1 MAYVVSIL
9 PRAERDLE
17 SIFLY
22 IQADSS
28 RAAHEWFEGLI
39 DATQTLSQ
47 HPQRNPAISENP
59 TDSLFLLTLN
69 MQAPKASDSPQHTKR
84 GTAADL
90 RSRLRQG
97 WPRVGTENIFTPLN
111 ATYKGGTYTPSTPA
125 HLPPPTLSYRTG

>member
-59 TDSLFLLTLN
+59 N
-69 MQAPKASDSPQHTKR
+69 
-84 GTAADL
+84 L
-90 RSRLRQG
+90 RHLSERNIQG
-97 WPRVGTENIFTPLN
+97 WDVYPIHTRALTTR
-111 ATYKGGTYTPSTPA
+111 KK
-125 HLPPPTLSYRTG
+125 